1 MEVHE
6 DQVHEDEE
14 DELVYYKSDDEDEG
28 LVSDFDWG
36 ESDIDNDI
44 SEKEIDANLLSWAW
58 DV

>member
-28 LVSDFDWG
+28 LVSDFD
-36 ESDIDNDI
+36 
-44 SEKEIDANLLSWAW
+44 
-58 DV
+58 